1 MIESPE
7 WTPLAELPHAFGA
20 PPLSGHL
27 RTTTADFQVDEVLGF
42 EPDGEGEHALLLVRK
57 IGLNTDELARQLA
70 RHAGLRPRDVGY
82 CGLKDRNAVTSQW
95 FSLGLAG
102 RQEPDWTALN
112 SERIQV
118 LEVHRHRRKLRRGT
132 ARGNRFRIGVA
143 DVVGEREAAEECL
156 ATLRKQ
162 GAPNYFGEQRF
173 GRDYGNLERAE
184 QLFQGTLKRV
194 NPHLRGLYLSA
205 ARSQIFNELL
215 ARRVRAGSWN
225 RVLAG
230 DLMQLEGSRSWFPV
244 VEPDAAIEQRVGEGD
259 IHPTGP
265 LWGRGVVP
273 SSGAVAA
280 EEQELAEHFTP
291 WCRGLERF
299 GLKQERRALRMP
311 LHELEWAWGDASLE
325 VEFRLPSGCFA
336 TSVLR
341 ELVVARCQVPAREE

>member
-1 MIESPE
+1 MSEPPA
-7 WTPLAELPHAFGA
+7 WTPLANLPHAFGG
-20 PPLSGHL
+20 PPLSGRL
-27 RTTTADFQVDEVLGF
+27 RSAAADFRVDEVLGF

-70 RHAGLRPRDVGY
+70 YHAGLRPRDVGY

-102 RQEPDWTALN
+102 REEPEWTALD

-118 LEVHRHRRKLRRGT
+118 LEAHRHRRKLRRGA
-132 ARGNRFRIGVA
+132 ARGNRFRIRITDAAG
-143 DVVGEREAAEECL
+143 DREAVEERL
-156 ATLRKQ
+156 STLRKQ

-173 GRDYGNLERAE
+173 GRNYGNLERVR
-184 QLFQGTLKRV
+184 QLFQGMLKRV
-194 NPHLRGLYLSA
+194 NPYQRGLYLSA

-215 ARRVRAGSWN
+215 ARRVRAGSWS
-225 RVLAG
+225 RALPGELV
-230 DLMQLEGSRSWFPV
+230 QLEGSRSWFPV
-244 VEPDAAIEQRVGEGD
+244 TMPDGEIERRMERGD

-265 LWGRGVVP
+265 LWGRGAVP
-273 SSGAVAA
+273 SSGLAA
-280 EEQELAEHFTP
+280 AGEQLLAERFAS

-311 LHELEWAWGDASLE
+311 IHELEWGWDAASLE
-325 VEFRLPSGCFA
+325 LGFRLSSGCYA

-341 ELVVARCQVPAREE
+341 ELVEARC

>member
-1 MIESPE
+1 MTEIPD
-7 WTPLAELPHAFGA
+7 WTPLVDLPHAFAA
-20 PPLSGHL
+20 PPLSGCL
-27 RTTTADFQVDEVLGF
+27 RATAADFQVDEVLGF

-57 IGLNTDELARQLA
+57 IGLNTEELVRQLA

-82 CGLKDRNAVTSQW
+82 CGLKDRNAVTTQW

-102 RQEPDWTALN
+102 RQEPDWAELD
-112 SERIQV
+112 SERVQV
-118 LEVHRHRRKLRRGT
+118 LQAQRHRRKLRRGA
-132 ARGNRFRIGVA
+132 ARGNRFRIRIVDA
-143 DVVGEREAAEECL
+143 AGEREAAEGRL
-156 ATLRKQ
+156 AALRER

-215 ARRVRAGSWN
+215 AQRVRAGSWN
-225 RVLAG
+225 RALPG

-244 VEPDAAIEQRVGEGD
+244 AEPDAEIERRMEEGD
-259 IHPTGP
+259 IHPTGS
-265 LWGRGVVP
+265 LWGRGAVP
-273 SSGAVAA
+273 SSGLAA
-280 EEQELAEHFTP
+280 AGEQALAERFAS

-299 GLKQERRALRMP
+299 GLKQDRRALRVP
-311 LHELEWAWGDASLE
+311 LHELEWGWGDASLE
-325 VEFRLPSGCFA
+325 LEFRLPSGCFA

-341 ELVVARCQVPAREE
+341 ELVVARF